1 MSFYH
6 EMTKDSHP
14 NTEASMESLPPSK
27 IMRLLYEV
35 RNLIQIC
42 KNAII
47 IILVAQHGLLCFLFK
62 SIQVL
67 SASRKIQFNYDDSSS
82 HSPSNEKSK
91 QSTRITSQDDHI
103 LFRQQSSNR
112 SRAKSSIETTAYEAR
127 IKKLTVFQ
135 TRQING
141 CLIRA
146 PTTFYTDIW

>member
-1 MSFYH
+1 M
-6 EMTKDSHP
+6 
-14 NTEASMESLPPSK
+14 
-27 IMRLLYEV
+27 
-35 RNLIQIC
+35 
-42 KNAII
+42 
-47 IILVAQHGLLCFLFK
+47 LCILFK

-103 LFRQQSSNR
+103 LLRQQSSNR

-127 IKKLTVFQ
+127 IKTLTVFQ

-146 PTTFYTDIW
+146 PTTFYTDIWYLLIQIALFHLNWLNLIVVIKSLQRISECHSFLL